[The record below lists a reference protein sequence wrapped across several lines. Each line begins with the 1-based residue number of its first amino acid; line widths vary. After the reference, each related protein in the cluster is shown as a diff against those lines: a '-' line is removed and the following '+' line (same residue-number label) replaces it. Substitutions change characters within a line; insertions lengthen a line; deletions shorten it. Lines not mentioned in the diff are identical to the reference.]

1 MKKRTPLYLAI
12 LGAFVLIFVEIA
24 RYSYINRGLMRQEN
38 VSHLQASY
46 AQVARTF
53 ALFAERNWKLL
64 DEWDSDLP
72 NQFYNLTSEEAWSV
86 IRDKAARWQYS
97 ELYMF
102 NQNGEYSSVSGRHGI
117 SPHKESVFM
126 AIYDENRPVL
136 TSYQSTDGARKVVFA
151 KPIRTPVLMEG
162 STYTGLAVTFRN
174 DVLEKTISVSLYD
187 GASDCYMVKRDGT
200 VVLSLESQTE
210 FDGLHGN
217 ILDFVDN
224 ALAVSRSEKAE
235 MRADIAEGKSGSL
248 VGRLDGGRIL
258 HRLSAVRDGGLVHR
272 RRGARLRR
280 RGGRAEDA
288 GRHHLSGDAYRL
300 AGDAGRFVAD
310 SGQHEGRG

>member
-72 NQFYNLTSEEAWSV
+72 NHFYNLTSEEAWSV

-136 TSYQSTDGARKVVFA
+136 TSYPSTDGARKVVFA

-217 ILDFVDN
+217 ILDFVDG
-224 ALAVSRSEKAE
+224 ALAVSRSEKA
-235 MRADIAEGKSGSL
+235 
-248 VGRLDGGRIL
+248 
-258 HRLSAVRDGGLVHR
+258 
-272 RRGARLRR
+272 
-280 RGGRAEDA
+280 
-288 GRHHLSGDAYRL
+288 
-300 AGDAGRFVAD
+300 
-310 SGQHEGRG
+310 

>member
-1 MKKRTPLYLAI
+1 MAI

-38 VSHLQASY
+38 VSHLQSSY

-117 SPHKESVFM
+117 SPHQGKRVHGDIRRES
-126 AIYDENRPVL
+126 AG
-136 TSYQSTDGARKVVFA
+136 SHVVS
-151 KPIRTPVLMEG
+151 I
-162 STYTGLAVTFRN
+162 
-174 DVLEKTISVSLYD
+174 
-187 GASDCYMVKRDGT
+187 
-200 VVLSLESQTE
+200 
-210 FDGLHGN
+210 HG
-217 ILDFVDN
+217 
-224 ALAVSRSEKAE
+224 R
-235 MRADIAEGKSGSL
+235 RAQ
-248 VGRLDGGRIL
+248 GRLRQADPP
-258 HRLSAVRDGGLVHR
+258 RLC
-272 RRGARLRR
+272 
-280 RGGRAEDA
+280 
-288 GRHHLSGDAYRL
+288 
-300 AGDAGRFVAD
+300 
-310 SGQHEGRG
+310 

>member
-38 VSHLQASY
+38 VSHLQSSY

-102 NQNGEYSSVSGRHGI
+102 N
-117 SPHKESVFM
+117 
-126 AIYDENRPVL
+126 
-136 TSYQSTDGARKVVFA
+136 
-151 KPIRTPVLMEG
+151 
-162 STYTGLAVTFRN
+162 
-174 DVLEKTISVSLYD
+174 
-187 GASDCYMVKRDGT
+187 
-200 VVLSLESQTE
+200 
-210 FDGLHGN
+210 
-217 ILDFVDN
+217 
-224 ALAVSRSEKAE
+224 
-235 MRADIAEGKSGSL
+235 
-248 VGRLDGGRIL
+248 
-258 HRLSAVRDGGLVHR
+258 
-272 RRGARLRR
+272 
-280 RGGRAEDA
+280 
-288 GRHHLSGDAYRL
+288 
-300 AGDAGRFVAD
+300 
-310 SGQHEGRG
+310 